1 MASIYLNK
9 LSKEDRRNLVE
20 ELHNIQSG
28 KCFITQ
34 NEIDLDLHYDL
45 LDVDH
50 VIPMKLG
57 GKDEKSNFAITFSS
71 ANRSKQA
78 SDLNLAR
85 KIHAFLKIQEDIKKR
100 EDRSPNLDDVLKL
113 NQGAA
118 YDLNFKV
125 GDNSIKYSLGETG
138 NTSVIE
144 LPIYEDKLSKQKY
157 FFTNLP
163 IEYLH
168 HDNIINPRPI
178 GANIAKL
185 ITEFYDGNP
194 QLHIS
199 LGWIEEIE
207 GKNACKIKIFD
218 GQHKAAAQIL
228 LGVRNIPIRIFINPD
243 IEKLIQTNFR
253 AGTSLKQVAFDKS
266 VQRHLGS
273 TLYYDRVSRYQKELE
288 LPEDNLNFSEK
299 ELVNFFK
306 GESRELKRYILDA
319 VRDKVT
325 KHPENKIMEYVD
337 MGGRAKE
344 KPLSY
349 STIDKTFYS
358 FFIYGDLLEIPISFK
373 MDEGKNPRTL
383 EVEQI
388 TKLMNILSEVIFDD
402 KFDFNIGTFKIE
414 DKIQKGEDI
423 NADHVR
429 AYRMAKE
436 ETVYSY
442 LKLIHKIIQNY
453 YISTGQIVDEKKIFQ
468 YEFTEVLWNNIR
480 NFAINLA
487 DLPLWKNNSFSTT
500 VFGSKQNSGYWTEIF
515 GTGKSPQG
523 IKVLAEPINLMEMQK
538 PKI

>member
-9 LSKEDRRNLVE
+9 LSKEERRNLIE

-34 NEIDLDLHYDL
+34 EEIDLDLHYNL

-50 VIPMKLG
+50 VIPTKLG
-57 GKDEKSNFAITFSS
+57 GKDEKSNFAVTFSS

-85 KIHAFLKIQEDIKKR
+85 KIHAFLKVQEEIKKN
-100 EDRSPNLDDVLKL
+100 EDRSPNLDDILKL

-118 YDLNFKV
+118 YELNFKIS
-125 GDNSIKYSLGETG
+125 DKIIKYSLGELG
-138 NTSVIE
+138 NTSVTE

-168 HDNIINPRPI
+168 HDNVINPRPI

-199 LGWIEEIE
+199 LGWIEEVE
-207 GKNACKIKIFD
+207 GKNACKVKIFD
-218 GQHKAAAQIL
+218 GQHKAASQIL
-228 LGVRNIPIRIFINPD
+228 LGVRYIPVRIFINPD

-253 AGTSLKQVAFDKS
+253 AGTTLKQVAFDKS

-273 TLYYDRVSRYQKELE
+273 TLYYDRVSRYQKDLD

-325 KHPENKIMEYVD
+325 KHPENKLMEYVD

-358 FFIYGDLLEIPISFK
+358 FFIYGDLLETPISFK

-388 TKLMNILSEVIFDD
+388 AKLMNILSEVIFDE

-436 ETVYSY
+436 EIVYSY

-453 YISTGQIVDEKKIFQ
+453 YISTGQIIDEKKVFQ
-468 YEFTEVLWNNIR
+468 YEFTDALWNNIR
-480 NFAINLA
+480 NFIINLA
-487 DLPLWKNNSFSTT
+487 DLPLWKNNAFSTT
-500 VFGSKQNSGYWTEIF
+500 VFGSKQNSSYWTEIF

-538 PKI
+538 PKL

>member
-9 LSKEDRRNLVE
+9 LSKEERRSLIE

-28 KCFITQ
+28 KCFISQ
-34 NEIDLDLHYDL
+34 EDIDLDLHYNL

-50 VIPMKLG
+50 VIPTKLG
-57 GKDEKSNFAITFSS
+57 GKDEKSNFAVTFSS

-85 KIHAFLKIQEDIKKR
+85 KIHAFFKIQEEIKKG
-100 EDRSPNLDDVLKL
+100 EDRSPNLDDILKL

-118 YDLNFKV
+118 YELSFKI
-125 GDNSIKYSLGETG
+125 GIDSIKYSLGELG

-168 HDNIINPRPI
+168 HDNVINPRPI

-199 LGWIEEIE
+199 LGWIEEVE
-207 GKNACKIKIFD
+207 DKTNCKVKIFD

-228 LGVRNIPIRIFINPD
+228 LGVRNIPVRVFINPD

-253 AGTSLKQVAFDKS
+253 AGTTLKQVAFDKS

-273 TLYYDRVSRYQKELE
+273 TLYYDRVSRYQKDLD

-325 KHPENKIMEYVD
+325 KHPENKLMEYVD

-358 FFIYGDLLEIPISFK
+358 FFIYGDLLETPISFK

-388 TKLMNILSEVIFDD
+388 TKLMNILSEEIFED

-442 LKLIHKIIQNY
+442 LKLIQKIIQNY
-453 YISTGQIVDEKKIFQ
+453 YISTGQIIDEKKMFQ
-468 YEFTEVLWNNIR
+468 YEFTDALWNNIR
-480 NFAINLA
+480 NFIINLA
-487 DLPLWKNNSFSTT
+487 DLPLWKNNTFSTT

-538 PKI
+538 PKV

>member
-9 LSKEDRRNLVE
+9 LSKEERRNLIE

-34 NEIDLDLHYDL
+34 EEIDLDLHFNL
-45 LDVDH
+45 LDIDH
-50 VIPMKLG
+50 VVPTKLG
-57 GKDEKSNFAITFSS
+57 GKDEKSNFAVTFSS

-85 KIHAFLKIQEDIKKR
+85 KIHAFLKIQEEIKKN
-100 EDRSPNLDDVLKL
+100 EDRSPNLDDILKL
-113 NQGAA
+113 NQGAECE
-118 YDLNFKV
+118 LRFKL
-125 GDNSIKYSLGETG
+125 GNDSIKYSLGELG
-138 NTSVIE
+138 NTSVVE

-168 HDNIINPRPI
+168 HDNVINPRPI
-178 GANIAKL
+178 GANISKL

-199 LGWIEEIE
+199 LGWIEELE
-207 GKNACKIKIFD
+207 DKSTCMVKIFD

-228 LGVRNIPIRIFINPD
+228 LGVRHIPVRVFINPD

-253 AGTSLKQVAFDKS
+253 AGTTLKQVAFDKS

-273 TLYYDRVSRYQKELE
+273 TLYYDRVSRYQKDLD

-325 KHPENKIMEYVD
+325 KHPDNKLMEYVD

-358 FFIYGDLLEIPISFK
+358 FFIYGDLLETPISFK

-388 TKLMNILSEVIFDD
+388 TKLMNILSEEIFDD
-402 KFDFNIGTFKIE
+402 KFDFNFGTFKIE

-442 LKLIHKIIQNY
+442 LKLIQKIIQNY
-453 YISTGQIVDEKKIFQ
+453 YISTGQIIDEKKLFQ
-468 YEFTEVLWNNIR
+468 YEFTDALWNNIR
-480 NFAINLA
+480 NFIINLA
-487 DLPLWKNNSFSTT
+487 DLPLWKNNAFSTT

>member
-9 LSKEDRRNLVE
+9 LSKEERRNLIE
-20 ELHNIQSG
+20 ELYNIQSG

-34 NEIDLDLHYDL
+34 DDIDLDRHYDL

-50 VIPMKLG
+50 VIPTKLG
-57 GKDEKSNFAITFSS
+57 GKDDKSNFALTFSS

-85 KIHAFLKIQEDIKKR
+85 RIYSFLKIQEKIKTE
-100 EDRSPNLDDVLKL
+100 EDRSSNLDDILKI
-113 NQGAA
+113 NQGG
-118 YDLNFKV
+118 LHELKFKV
-125 GDNSIKYSLGETG
+125 ENDNIKYSLADIADT
-138 NTSVIE
+138 NVIS
-144 LPIYEDKLSKQKY
+144 LPVYEDKLSKQKY

-178 GANIAKL
+178 GSNIAKL
-185 ITEFYDGNP
+185 ISEFYEGNP

-199 LGWIEEIE
+199 LGWIEE
-207 GKNACKIKIFD
+207 KSDTNSCQVKIFD

-228 LGVRNIPIRIFINPD
+228 LGVRNIPVRIFINPD

-253 AGTSLKQVAFDKS
+253 AGTTLKQVAFDKS

-273 TLYYDRVSRYQKELE
+273 TLYYDRVSRYQKDLD

-325 KHPENKIMEYVD
+325 KHPDNKLMEYVD

-358 FFIYGDLLEIPISFK
+358 FFIYGDLLETPISFK

-436 ETVYSY
+436 EIVYSY

-453 YISTGQIVDEKKIFQ
+453 YISTGQIIDEKKVFQ
-468 YEFTEVLWNNIR
+468 YEFTDALWNNIR
-480 NFAINLA
+480 NFIINLA
-487 DLPLWKNNSFSTT
+487 DLPLWKNNTFSTT

-515 GTGKSPQG
+515 GTGKSSQG

-538 PKI
+538 PKM